1 MSVRIKLTIILLI
14 VIDAYRQR
22 TLNYT
27 INLRSTQTTRIEARL
42 NDDFE
47 SDHSEES
54 TVKTNH
60 YLTKPSHTTRSR
72 ATQIPFATKNI

>member
-1 MSVRIKLTIILLI
+1 MSVRIKLTIILSLVI
-14 VIDAYRQR
+14 VAYRQR

-42 NDDFE
+42 NDDYE

>member
-1 MSVRIKLTIILLI
+1 MTIIS
-14 VIDAYRQR
+14 RQR

-27 INLRSTQTTRIEARL
+27 INLRSTQTTRIEAHL
-42 NDDFE
+42 NGDFE

-72 ATQIPFATKNI
+72 ATQIPFGSKDI